1 MELSDDDSNMNRS
14 PKGKYARNSIG
25 LYTSRDWACHCV
37 KNVGSCRL
45 LWGENVSNLVLS
57 NVKETVIIAATFPYN
72 ISLLLTI
79 AGSGSMLFT
88 IESLLIWH
96 YQTPKK
102 SPS

>member
-25 LYTSRDWACHCV
+25 LYL
-37 KNVGSCRL
+37 KRL
-45 LWGENVSNLVLS
+45 GMPLREERWVLSTPWGQNVSNLVLS